1 MMRRW
6 IVVLIV
12 ASGVIAGYAIRPYC
26 PLARPSTQTNPPA
39 TKEQETKS
47 VEPAVP
53 PVDAAPVIQVA
64 NLSDGE
70 VVGFPLLVISG
81 RATGKPSQ
89 VTVTL
94 PGQSRNWPVTE
105 SFYRAT
111 VQLAP
116 GDNDI
121 RLSAPNHPD
130 TAIRIRY
137 SPAQSTRRLRLLYVL
152 SSDGDGSFQAPPGEP
167 CDQASAVRRIA
178 TAGRMQQTAIAEL
191 LHNAGQPRKS
201 FCLECGPDGAVD
213 VGIVQ
218 LPLTTRQLH
227 TMAGLQIWLELY
239 QYLQK
244 TDPAFSDRKYLAF
257 LSMTQFDP
265 GTRKVIAHT
274 ALGGGNLAMYGSG
287 NLHTWPQSFD
297 EIVSRFSD
305 VRVVSDFGLY
315 DDSALRGTFW
325 ANCTTG
331 LGASLHELGHVFGMA
346 HSGQSTDLMERGFD
360 HINHLF
366 MPVEGNQPI
375 PSSVLQL
382 SATNV
387 GALSDNPWIVGPGA
401 P

>member
-1 MMRRW
+1 MTR
-6 IVVLIV
+6 LP
-12 ASGVIAGYAIRPYC
+12 AIG
-26 PLARPSTQTNPPA
+26 A
-39 TKEQETKS
+39 
-47 VEPAVP
+47 
-53 PVDAAPVIQVA
+53 A

-94 PGQSRNWPVTE
+94 QGQSRNWPAAE
-105 SFYRAT
+105 SFYRAL
-111 VQLAP
+111 VQLNP
-116 GDNDI
+116 GDNEI
-121 RLSAPNHPD
+121 RLSAPDHPD
-130 TAIRIRY
+130 TVIRVRY
-137 SPAQSTRRLRLLYVL
+137 SPAQAPRRLRLLYVL

-167 CDQASAVRRIA
+167 CDRVSAVRRIA
-178 TAGRMQQTAIAEL
+178 MAGRLHQTAIAEM

-201 FCLECGPDGAVD
+201 FCLECTADGSVD
-213 VGIVQ
+213 VGVVR
-218 LPLTTRQLH
+218 LPLTTRQIH

-239 QYLQK
+239 QYMQK

-257 LSMTQFDP
+257 LSMTQFDA

-274 ALGGGNLAMYGSG
+274 ALGGGNLALYGGG

-331 LGASLHELGHVFGMA
+331 LGASLHELGHVFGLA
-346 HSGQSTDLMERGFD
+346 HSGVSTDLMERGFD

-382 SATNV
+382 SASNV
-387 GALSDNPWIVGPGA
+387 QALSDSPWIVGPGV

>member
-6 IVVLIV
+6 IIV
-12 ASGVIAGYAIRPYC
+12 MIVGLGVIAGYAIRPYC
-26 PLARPSTQTNPPA
+26 PLTRPSTQPNPPVEA
-39 TKEQETKS
+39 GQEAKP
-47 VEPAVP
+47 VEPAAP
-53 PVDAAPVIQVA
+53 PVDAAPAIQVA

-81 RATGKPSQ
+81 RATGKPTQ

-94 PGQSRNWPVTE
+94 QGQSRNWPAAD
-105 SFYRAT
+105 SFYRAM
-111 VQLAP
+111 VQLNP
-116 GDNDI
+116 GDNEI
-121 RLSAPNHPD
+121 RLSAPDHPD
-130 TAIRIRY
+130 AAIRIRY

-167 CDQASAVRRIA
+167 CSQVSAVRRIA

-201 FCLECGPDGAVD
+201 FCLECGPDGSVD

-274 ALGGGNLAMYGSG
+274 ALGGGNLALYGSG

-305 VRVVSDFGLY
+305 LRVVSDFGLY

-382 SATNV
+382 SASNV
-387 GALSDNPWIVGPGA
+387 GALSDNPWIMGPSV

>member
-1 MMRRW
+1 MRRW

-12 ASGVIAGYAIRPYC
+12 ALGAIAGFMIRPYC
-26 PLARPSTQTNPPA
+26 PMTRPSAQTNPPA
-39 TKEQETKS
+39 AGAQETKP
-47 VEPAVP
+47 VEPAAP
-53 PVDAAPVIQVA
+53 PVDTAPVIQVA
-64 NLSDGE
+64 NLADGE
-70 VVGFPLLVISG
+70 VVGYPLLVISG
-81 RATGKPSQ
+81 RATGRPSQ

-94 PGQSRNWPVTE
+94 PGQSRNWPAAE
-105 SFYRAT
+105 SFYRAM

-130 TAIRIRY
+130 AAIRVRY
-137 SPAQSTRRLRLLYVL
+137 SPAENSRRLRLLYVL
-152 SSDGDGSFQAPPGEP
+152 ASDGEGSFQAPPGEP
-167 CDQASAVRRIA
+167 CDQDSAVRRIA
-178 TAGRMQQTAIAEL
+178 TAGRLQQTAIAEL
-191 LHNAGQPRKS
+191 LHNAGQPRKTFS
-201 FCLECGPDGAVD
+201 LECKPDGSVD
-213 VGIVQ
+213 VGVVQ

-244 TDPAFSDRKYLAF
+244 KDPAFSDRKYLAF

-274 ALGGGNLAMYGSG
+274 ALGGGNLALYGSG
-287 NLHTWPQSFD
+287 NLHTWPQSLD

-305 VRVVSDFGLY
+305 ARVVSDFGLY

-382 SATNV
+382 AASNV
-387 GALSDNPWIVGPGA
+387 RALSDNPWIVGPGV